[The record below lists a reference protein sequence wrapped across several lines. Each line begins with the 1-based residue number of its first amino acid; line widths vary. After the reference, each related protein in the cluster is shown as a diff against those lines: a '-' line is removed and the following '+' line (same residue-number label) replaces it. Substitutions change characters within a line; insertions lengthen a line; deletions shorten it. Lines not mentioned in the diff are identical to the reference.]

1 MSMLLMERRTES
13 ERPARRPKCPVGQ
26 VCAECFFGCALTDS
40 ARETIVSR
48 RILKTWEKGEFL
60 FHAGEPA
67 EGIWAIC
74 RGRVKVFRE
83 TEDGK
88 QLILRIAYP
97 GDLVGHRS
105 LLARN
110 PLSGYGVATEDT
122 LTAFLPAGTVDY
134 LIENEPTVRAQI
146 MHKLACE
153 LGHAESL
160 ATNMAYSHAEER
172 VLTALFE
179 LGRTAAHDTLV
190 APSELSVPRQ
200 ELAELAGLT
209 VEATVR
215 TLRRLEHAGILETHG
230 RKINIVDPDR
240 MLDAI
245 AV

>member
-1 MSMLLMERRTES
+1 MLLMERRTETEPVS
-13 ERPARRPKCPVGQ
+13 RRARCPVGQ

-48 RILKTWEKGEFL
+48 RILKSWEKGEFL

-105 LLARN
+105 LLAGN
-110 PLSGYGVATEDT
+110 PLSGYGVATEET
-122 LTAFLPAGTVDY
+122 LTAFLPARTVEY
-134 LIENEPTVRAQI
+134 LIENEPTVRTQI

-179 LGRTAAHDTLV
+179 LGRHDPNETLV

-230 RKINIVDPDR
+230 RRISIVDPDR